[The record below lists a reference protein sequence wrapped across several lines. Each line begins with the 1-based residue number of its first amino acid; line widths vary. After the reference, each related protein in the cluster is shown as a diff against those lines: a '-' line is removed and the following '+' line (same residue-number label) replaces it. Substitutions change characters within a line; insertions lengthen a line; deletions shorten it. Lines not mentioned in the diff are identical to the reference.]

1 MAEVD
6 KAVQKLQ
13 NMWYLAVVNGLGL
26 NKSSFMLLQSG
37 TPLPYETTVLWQV
50 IDSLP
55 PRALTSVLSLG
66 SVSSFYHAYGSLFSP
81 IIAPVSDDFTRVMG
95 DYLNTWMDYQ
105 KTLPDD
111 VFDDADKEIKAF
123 SSWAKRNLPSHISS
137 SAISVFSKDIL
148 NVVNISREKYRENSD
163 FSHPFDGKKGPLY
176 KIKIGDIN
184 AGAIAHGPKKEIHLN
199 SKTASS
205 DVSTTWAKGGVSGF
219 LSIFSLGGSGGY
231 SNTTRKFVSSD
242 ITIDATFQHV
252 LNVQTFRPGDWY
264 NSSFLNYAL
273 KGKSAWSAGN
283 PLTWESVFGPDGNM
297 QRFIE
302 GLIIV
307 DGIEIVMTSNATF
320 SIDERKEI
328 NSQVRG
334 GMWPFFSTSASGG
347 FNSAVNFD
355 DQGRMIVKTTCPV
368 GSPAI
373 FGANV
378 GNFPQ
383 YLANQDRQASTV
395 A

>member
-6 KAVQKLQ
+6 KAVQTLQ
-13 NMWYLAVVNGLGL
+13 NMWYMAVVNGLGL

-37 TPLPYETTVLWQV
+37 TPLPYETNVLWQV
-50 IDSLP
+50 IDALP
-55 PRALTSVLSLG
+55 PKALTSVMSLG
-66 SVSSFYHAYGSLFSP
+66 SLSSFYHNYGSLFSP
-81 IIAPVSDDFTRVMG
+81 VFAPESDDFKRIMG
-95 DYLNTWMDYQ
+95 DQLNSWQDYQ
-105 KTLPDD
+105 KTLPED

-123 SSWAKRNLPSHISS
+123 SMWAKRHLPSHISS
-137 SAISVFSKDIL
+137 SAISIFSKDIL
-148 NVVNISREKYRENSD
+148 NIVNASREKYRANSD
-163 FSHPFDGKKGPLY
+163 FLHPFEGKKGPLY
-176 KIKIGDIN
+176 KIKISDITQ
-184 AGAIAHGPKKEIHLN
+184 GAIAHGPKKEIHLN
-199 SKTASS
+199 SKTSSS
-205 DVSTTWAKGGVSGF
+205 DVSSTWAKGGVSGF
-219 LSIFSLGGSGGY
+219 LSIFSLGGSGNY

-252 LNVQTFRPGDWY
+252 LNVQTFMPGDWY
-264 NSSFLNYAL
+264 NSGFLNYAF
-273 KGKSAWSAGN
+273 KGKSAWSVGN
-283 PLTWESVFGPDGNM
+283 PLTWESVFGPDGNL

-307 DGIEIVMTSNATF
+307 DGIEIVMKSSAIY
-320 SIDERKEI
+320 SMEDRKEI
-328 NSQVRG
+328 NSQIKG
-334 GMWPFFSTSASGG
+334 GIWPFFSTNASGG

-378 GNFPQ
+378 GNFPA
-383 YLANQDRQASTV
+383 YITNQNRQASTV